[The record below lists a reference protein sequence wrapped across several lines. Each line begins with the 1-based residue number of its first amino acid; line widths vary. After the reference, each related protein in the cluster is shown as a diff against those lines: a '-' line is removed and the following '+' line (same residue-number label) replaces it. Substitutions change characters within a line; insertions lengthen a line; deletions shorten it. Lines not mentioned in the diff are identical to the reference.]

1 MISVDLGL
9 IIPGRHTERG
19 DYREDKKGTAGL
31 SVLSK
36 KKKKKQIAKNSNTVL
51 LLCLFKE

>member
-19 DYREDKKGTAGL
+19 DYREDNKGMAGL

-36 KKKKKQIAKNSNTVL
+36 KKAADCKK
-51 LLCLFKE
+51 

>member
-9 IIPGRHTERG
+9 IIPGRHTERE
-19 DYREDKKGTAGL
+19 DYSEDNKGMAGL

-36 KKKKKQIAKNSNTVL
+36 KKEKKKKADCK
-51 LLCLFKE
+51 K